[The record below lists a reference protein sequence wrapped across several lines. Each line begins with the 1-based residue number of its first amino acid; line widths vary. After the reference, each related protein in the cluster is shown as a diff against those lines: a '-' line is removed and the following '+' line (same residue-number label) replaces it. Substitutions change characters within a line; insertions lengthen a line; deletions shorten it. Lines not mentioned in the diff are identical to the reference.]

1 MSKPWHEALVEGDAA
16 PYRITLGGKPVKTP
30 TKRALTAPG
39 RALAEAIVA
48 EWRAQGD
55 KIDPKSMPM
64 TRYMNSII
72 DTVADHRADIIEQ
85 VSAYGAS
92 DLLCYRAEHPQ
103 ELVARQAEAWDGPL
117 TWVAKAKNAPMV
129 VTTGIIAVE
138 QPAASLAALR
148 TAVEAHDDAGLTA
161 LHDLTSFSG
170 SLVLALAVSAGHID
184 TETAWA
190 ASRVDEVWQ
199 TELWGDDDLATQAAG
214 NKHAAFID
222 AARLLD
228 LSRG

>member
-55 KIDPKSMPM
+55 KIDPRSMPM

-72 DTVADHRADIIEQ
+72 DTGADDRADVGAQ
-85 VSAYGAS
+85 VAADGAS
-92 DLLCYRAEHPQ
+92 DLRCCRAGHPQ
-103 ELVARQAEAWDGPL
+103 ELVTRQAEAWDGPL
-117 TWVAKAKNAPMV
+117 TWVAKEKNAPMV

-148 TAVEAHDDAGLTA
+148 AAVEAHDDVALTA

-170 SLVLALAVSAGHID
+170 SLVLALAVSEGHID
-184 TETAWA
+184 ADTAWA
-190 ASRVDEVWQ
+190 VSRVDEEWQ
-199 TELWGDDDLATQAAG
+199 TELWGDDDLASQAADT
-214 NKHAAFID
+214 KRAAFMD
-222 AARLLD
+222 AARLLA